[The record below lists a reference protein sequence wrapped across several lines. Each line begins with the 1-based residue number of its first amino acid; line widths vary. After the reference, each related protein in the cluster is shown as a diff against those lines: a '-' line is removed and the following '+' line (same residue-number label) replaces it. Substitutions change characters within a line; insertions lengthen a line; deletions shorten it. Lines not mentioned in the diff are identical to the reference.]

1 LAAFGSAELDSAMN
15 ALFVTRRSLWAR
27 FAIGVATTVRVTP
40 SPLSRLATV
49 QKAETSPH
57 VDEIKFS

>member
-1 LAAFGSAELDSAMN
+1 LGSVELDSAIK

-27 FAIGVATTVRVTP
+27 FAIGVAATVRMTLA
-40 SPLSRLATV
+40 PLSRLATV

-57 VDEIKFS
+57 VDETKFS